1 MNLGFMKSIDGGR
14 ESDHALAKISISVW
28 RETCEFGLLQ
38 GLPAG
43 SLVRTTSVRL
53 NLGIHLL
60 WLLGF
65 FRTFQFRRLRGKA
78 GRPLSGVFFPLA

>member
-1 MNLGFMKSIDGGR
+1 MNLGYMKSIDGYR

-38 GLPAG
+38 GLPVD

-53 NLGIHLL
+53 NLSIRL
-60 WLLGF
+60 W
-65 FRTFQFRRLRGKA
+65 
-78 GRPLSGVFFPLA
+78 